1 MRRTWQ
7 KTLLSAAV
15 AVFASG
21 ATWAQDDAT
30 MRLKHLVR
38 LGAAAPDPD
47 GMILRVASSAGDV
60 GPAEYATFGVPFAEE
75 KAPKSLDDFVLVDPT
90 GACLPFQW
98 RALVR
103 YGGPREESGLPLRFA
118 QLTTPI
124 APAARARTEFTIRR
138 RRTGDPPMPASAST
152 ATPTARSTIT
162 DNGPASPAAT
172 SQPSPARD
180 ASTAAVLTID
190 REQGGLRIACGAS
203 FDFFIPEVGAAVFS
217 GIRIDGRDV
226 LGGPAELLMEDPSGD
241 SVVVEGTSLAIE
253 ESGPLRV
260 VVTKRF
266 RLGALSAVVRLAFH
280 ARSSDVRCDVR
291 LENPSAYGGFESGL
305 PDGAR
310 TFGSFGL
317 RLPLAGGGAATTEA
331 STELAT
337 EALAHPG
344 LVTDDP
350 NRRAD
355 RVKSLRFPRT
365 DSATASRP
373 ASATLTTEVG
383 PAPKGGG
390 QRPSAMYRAGDS
402 QAPPEFV
409 PPVAAGALGVARKDG
424 GPAIFA
430 ALERAEENAPKELA
444 ADARGL
450 AVRILPFRRGDAYR
464 LDGGRWKTQTV
475 ILGFRRGADEAIS
488 GLTRAALRLKSPLRG
503 GVDPAVL
510 RATGAVPALFAERG
524 ASSDG
529 ASLRFERFF
538 DLIIDDDA
546 ADEFP
551 RGERVGLQRFLS
563 RGGAFGGANAF
574 GWDHYGDIPWA
585 DGYSSLHYDWP
596 LHAVLGFART
606 LDPRFLDAA
615 SALIA
620 WRRDMG
626 QNHTTDEREF
636 WRGANVYEKGRR
648 HGEHRPGAM
657 SHSWTHGLLLW
668 YALTGD
674 ESAYEA
680 GREAAEFALRSAPG
694 DWTGWWGSRIPGW
707 NIHMLVDAAAYL
719 GDRRALPEAR
729 RAIARFAEFERSTG
743 GHGCVINPADKRTS
757 PWMECIFFTS
767 AARYAAASGDAGPIE
782 LLRRQRN
789 WLVASTLVERSGIV
803 PHTFSHWAPSGPT
816 EPSVHLVWPLIEA
829 LTWSALLGIEPSDG
843 ERATRLFDALVCH
856 WQAKDGVRLGTNCS
870 PITFR
875 PGMFP
880 GTESKTL
887 GNLLLWGAPHLA
899 LRVR

>member
-1 MRRTWQ
+1 MRI
-7 KTLLSAAV
+7 AAV
-15 AVFASG
+15 AVIACSIVM
-21 ATWAQDDAT
+21 AQDDTAS
-30 MRLKHLVR
+30 RLKRLVR

-47 GMILRVASSAGDV
+47 GMILQVASASGDV
-60 GPAEYATFGVPFAEE
+60 GPAEYATFGIPFAEE
-75 KAPKSLDDFVLVDPT
+75 MAPTTLEGFDLVDPS
-90 GACLPFQW
+90 GARTPFQW

-103 YGGPREESGLPLRFA
+103 YGGPRDEADLPLRFA
-118 QLTTPI
+118 QITTPV
-124 APAARARTEFTIRR
+124 APAPRARTVFTLRR
-138 RRTGDPPMPASAST
+138 RREGDPATRATETRATET
-152 ATPTARSTIT
+152 ATATE
-162 DNGPASPAAT
+162 AAT
-172 SQPSPARD
+172 A
-180 ASTAAVLTID
+180 TATATADVPTGAVLTVA
-190 REQGGLRIACGAS
+190 REPGGLRITTGRS
-203 FDFFIPEVGAAVFS
+203 SNFFVLDGGDAVLS
-217 GIRIDGRDV
+217 SATIDGRETLAGPAV
-226 LGGPAELLMEDPSGD
+226 LGMEDPSGD
-241 SVVVEGTSLAIE
+241 RVVVQGTSPTIE

-260 VVTKRF
+260 VVVKRF
-266 RLGALSAVVRLAFH
+266 VLGALRATVRCAFH
-280 ARSSDVRCDVR
+280 AGSDDVRCDVR
-291 LENPSAYGGFESGL
+291 LENPAAYGGFESGL

-310 TFGSFGL
+310 TFGSL
-317 RLPLAGGGAATTEA
+317 TLNLPLAVSSDDAAPTT
-331 STELAT
+331 T
-337 EALAHPG
+337 EALAHPS
-344 LVTDDP
+344 LAAE
-350 NRRAD
+350 NAARRAD
-355 RVKSLRFPRT
+355 RARSPRFPRT
-365 DSATASRP
+365 DAATAYRP

-383 PAPKGGG
+383 PAKKGGG
-390 QRPSAMYRAGDS
+390 QQPLALYRPGDS
-402 QAPPEFV
+402 QSAPEFAPPLS
-409 PPVAAGALGVARKDG
+409 AGVLGVARKNG

-430 ALERAEENAPKELA
+430 ALERAEENAPKELV

-450 AVRILPFRRGDAYR
+450 GVRILPFRRGAAYR
-464 LDGGRWKTQTV
+464 LEGGRWKSQV
-475 ILGFRRGADEAIS
+475 MILGFRSGADAAVA

-510 RATGAVPALFAERG
+510 RATGAIPALFAERG

-551 RGERVGLQRFLS
+551 RGERIGLRGFLA

-574 GWDHYGDIPWA
+574 GWDNYGDIPWA

-626 QNHTTDEREF
+626 QNHSTDEREY
-636 WRGANVYEKGRR
+636 WRGANVYEKGWR
-648 HGEHRPGAM
+648 HGDLRPGEV

-674 ESAYEA
+674 EGAYEA
-680 GREAAEFALRSAPG
+680 GREAADFALRSAPG

-707 NIHMLVDAAAYL
+707 NIHMLVDAATYL
-719 GDRRALPEAR
+719 GDKRALPEAR
-729 RAIARFAEFERSTG
+729 RGIARFAEFERSTG

-757 PWMECIFFTS
+757 PWMECIFFTA
-767 AARYAAASGDAGPIE
+767 AARYAAASGDAEPID

-789 WLVASTLVERSGIV
+789 WLVGSTLVERSGLV
-803 PHTFSHWAPSGPT
+803 PNTYSHWAPSGPT
-816 EPSVHLVWPLIEA
+816 EPSVHLVWPLIEV

-856 WQAKDGVRLGTNCS
+856 WQSKDGTRLAEACS
-870 PITFR
+870 PVTFR